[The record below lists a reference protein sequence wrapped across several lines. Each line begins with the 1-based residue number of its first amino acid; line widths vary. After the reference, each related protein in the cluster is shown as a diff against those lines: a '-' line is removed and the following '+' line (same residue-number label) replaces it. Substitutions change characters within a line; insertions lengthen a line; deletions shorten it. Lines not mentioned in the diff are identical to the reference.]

1 MFNHLAKLISRY
13 PRWILLVWAVLVVGA
28 LPLAERVGSVLTAQ
42 PRDPAGN
49 VGSRVSTLLATEF
62 ENEGETTVAV
72 VVRGDGLN
80 VGDAAFTEA
89 YKDVIAEVKDLPG
102 VSAVQDY
109 RSSTLDLVAPDQS
122 FAVTL
127 LSLRDDEGQA
137 YATGEQ
143 LRDLLSN
150 NDTLTFDLAGG
161 PATKQELE
169 RISER
174 DARRAELFGL
184 PLSLLIL
191 VVAFGA
197 VVASGLPILV
207 ALASITCSFAALFL
221 LGMWLEFAVFT
232 QSIVTLLGLA
242 TGIDYALLIVNRFR
256 EELRRDPAQPRKAA
270 ETTVQ
275 TAGKAVAFSGVT
287 VMVALA
293 ALLVPPLPFIRSIGV
308 GTIVVMVMSV
318 AVSVTALPAALS
330 LLGRRVNWL
339 QTTRR
344 EPGQRSRV
352 YWANRARRVLRHPWL
367 VAGGGLVLLI
377 LLSLP
382 ALRIQLADP
391 GPKSLSAETE
401 AGRTLE
407 ALQDLELGGLLRSFD
422 VVIDF
427 GEQGF
432 YYPSSV
438 RKLSQFERA
447 AEALTGVEGSYSALS
462 ADTIPRLLLFQYYA
476 TQETALNSELG
487 GLVRRTVSRDGRY
500 ALMSVFPDSSVGP
513 DEGAVLRRELS
524 ALAGEL
530 GVNAQVGGTFVQ
542 QAEWTR
548 ILYRSFPL
556 ALGLV
561 YLATLVL
568 LGLAFRSILIPIK
581 SIILNTLTVAAAFG
595 VITLIFQYGVG
606 ARLFGVETLG
616 FVDNSA
622 PIFIF
627 AIVFGLSMDYEVFL
641 VARLYEAHRRGLS
654 DRDAVVQ
661 ALSATGGVIS
671 SAALVMLTVF
681 SVFIFSEVV
690 LIKTLGIGLW
700 VAIFLDATLV
710 RVALVPAVMTLAGRW
725 NWWLPRPLERV
736 AKRVD
741 LGHD

>member
-1 MFNHLAKLISRY
+1 M
-13 PRWILLVWAVLVVGA
+13 LL
-28 LPLAERVGSVLTAQ
+28 
-42 PRDPAGN
+42 
-49 VGSRVSTLLATEF
+49 
-62 ENEGETTVAV
+62 
-72 VVRGDGLN
+72 
-80 VGDAAFTEA
+80 
-89 YKDVIAEVKDLPG
+89 
-102 VSAVQDY
+102 
-109 RSSTLDLVAPDQS
+109 
-122 FAVTL
+122 
-127 LSLRDDEGQA
+127 
-137 YATGEQ
+137 
-143 LRDLLSN
+143 
-150 NDTLTFDLAGG
+150 
-161 PATKQELE
+161 
-169 RISER
+169 
-174 DARRAELFGL
+174 
-184 PLSLLIL
+184 
-191 VVAFGA
+191 
-197 VVASGLPILV
+197 
-207 ALASITCSFAALFL
+207 
-221 LGMWLEFAVFT
+221 
-232 QSIVTLLGLA
+232 
-242 TGIDYALLIVNRFR
+242 
-256 EELRRDPAQPRKAA
+256 
-270 ETTVQ
+270 
-275 TAGKAVAFSGVT
+275 
-287 VMVALA
+287 
-293 ALLVPPLPFIRSIGV
+293 
-308 GTIVVMVMSV
+308 
-318 AVSVTALPAALS
+318 
-330 LLGRRVNWL
+330 
-339 QTTRR
+339 
-344 EPGQRSRV
+344 
-352 YWANRARRVLRHPWL
+352 
-367 VAGGGLVLLI
+367 

-391 GPKSLSAETE
+391 GPKSLSAATE
-401 AGRTLE
+401 AGRTLA

-422 VVIDF
+422 VVTDF

-432 YYPSSV
+432 YHPSSV
-438 RKLSQFERA
+438 RKLSQFDRA
-447 AEALTGVEGSYSALS
+447 AQELTGVEGTYSALS

-500 ALMSVFPDSSVGP
+500 ALIRVFPNSSVGP

-524 ALAGEL
+524 ALASEL
-530 GVNAQVGGTFVQ
+530 DVNAQVGGTFVQ

-548 ILYRSFPL
+548 VLYRSFPL

-581 SIILNTLTVAAAFG
+581 SIVLNTLTVAAAFG

-641 VARLYEAHRRGLS
+641 VARLYEAHRQGLS

-725 NWWLPRPLERV
+725 NWWLPRPLAQV